1 MFQVRKSRSC
11 GTSAI
16 FFQCCFMIETQVME
30 LRFSNGGGG
39 GLWGGGGGGGGFGE
53 GVFNEKIIEWGER
66 LHALLSHSG
75 KPCEIRSTA
84 ED

>member
-1 MFQVRKSRSC
+1 M
-11 GTSAI
+11 
-16 FFQCCFMIETQVME
+16 
-30 LRFSNGGGG
+30 G
-39 GLWGGGGGGGGFGE
+39 GLFYGWEGGFIVKCRGGRGFGE

-75 KPCEIRSTA
+75 KPCEIKSTA

>member
-1 MFQVRKSRSC
+1 M
-11 GTSAI
+11 
-16 FFQCCFMIETQVME
+16 
-30 LRFSNGGGG
+30 G
-39 GLWGGGGGGGGFGE
+39 GLFYGWEGGFIVKCRGGGGFGE